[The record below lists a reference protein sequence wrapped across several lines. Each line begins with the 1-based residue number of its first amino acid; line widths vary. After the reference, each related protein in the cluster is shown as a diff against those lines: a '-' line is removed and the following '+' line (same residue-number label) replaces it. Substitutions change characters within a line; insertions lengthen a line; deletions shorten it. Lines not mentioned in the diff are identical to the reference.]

1 MKLGVALLLA
11 SLAAACDEVDGA
23 ASEGVWDGG
32 GGILDEDPLVT
43 SLGYQT
49 YYRNEDQKD
58 TNNDGIGDMC
68 SAWVEITNLKQKHY
82 EYNHVFGFWNG
93 TASWKNYITPPWILG
108 QELPYTTN
116 QQGDFVDPATGL
128 PIRKKEDPKEAA
140 NSGYLEELCDYCGGS
155 FVCKVRKKTI
165 RPAQQ
170 LDFDVIGFSIDP
182 YLTTTVGAC
191 SCATPEKEDCFGI
204 DEYCARPDISLLES
218 DIEQYLHQAA
228 ESEYYESGR
237 PRYAGFRNKGNRPKM
252 DTDIGPDLQGQV
264 ITEACQKGDDIGQLF
279 FELATESNYWSTPGW
294 GVNDPVKDG
303 CQEIDMTFK
312 NGDHRRARWL
322 YPGQVE
328 PNPEPDDLAG
338 WLNDYP
344 DGKGEQKW
352 MDGHTTAMRVGL
364 MKYIEQAP
372 PYRTFW
378 HRQWHTPPT
387 SSNNMYTDQ
396 DRPLPESLFDGY
408 GGYVVYE
415 TDCTGTLDPCDPGK
429 VVPEIHLPWGGLIKP
444 KPDLDTFLTKVLPTP
459 DGSGVE
465 LHLALLHRG
474 SGDLEQVKE
483 TYDVV
488 GSGFPAQRFSVL
500 DLTMDTETAQRLFG
514 MSMDGGGVFAA
525 AAVIVEPVDPVVP
538 RVRLVVGGAT
548 ADGAPS
554 STSVWIS
561 RSWDARPTFRPL
573 VSGLETGWVLD
584 PNVVVDSIHERLL
597 LVGGETADGPVDRM
611 VWFDFKTLG
620 SGTWFAQ
627 GERKVQVPLPPDAS
641 AGRLASDT
649 AGNRAFAVAGGRTGA
664 AVFEFGWQS
673 AVPWVRE
680 LTPATGPVPTPRKG
694 AAVAWSSSRGSVLLY
709 GGMTEVPDEGGV
721 VERMN
726 GELWGFDPRRRAWSP
741 ILDSG
746 SALGRRDAMLSP
758 GRTEVYLAGGCDA
771 SGGLPADSVLALR
784 RTADGRGEAR
794 ALAPSTL
801 SVLQAGAAPHES
813 VFRSAAPLA
822 YSLRS
827 NPGTERTSGST
838 VRVELDDPTGSLRL
852 VALSPTGSGARG
864 GETALSLSLHAGEEW
879 TVRVV
884 PRKGKEAQAEGAAF
898 RVFATPAEKGASL
911 GSVSTT
917 PLARFDAE
925 GDILAVCRPNKLSLH
940 RRQGDSLVAAGSVSL
955 TVAADVDI
963 QGHLAFVAEFPKGLK
978 VVDIS
983 DPAAPVVVGSEWV
996 LGFVDSVAVIGSRA
1010 YLGAGPFGVQVVD
1023 VSDPTDPRWVDT
1035 IDTGDV
1041 VVDVSATG
1049 GLLLVS
1055 KLISGEVEVHRVER
1069 SGAVAKIGEYQSRGW
1084 IDDALVAGYTLYVR
1098 DKLGRLEVVDFRS
1111 PSSPKRLE
1119 TLTGGGREEVSSRWG
1134 GRMVAEPGLPNK
1146 VRVYDVRAAVGE

>member
-32 GGILDEDPLVT
+32 GG
-43 SLGYQT
+43 QT
-49 YYRNEDQKD
+49 QFPC
-58 TNNDGIGDMC
+58 T
-68 SAWVEITNLKQKHY
+68 V
-82 EYNHVFGFWNG
+82 
-93 TASWKNYITPPWILG
+93 
-108 QELPYTTN
+108 
-116 QQGDFVDPATGL
+116 
-128 PIRKKEDPKEAA
+128 KK
-140 NSGYLEELCDYCGGS
+140 
-155 FVCKVRKKTI
+155 KVLRI
-165 RPAQQ
+165 SQRI
-170 LDFDVIGFSIDP
+170 DFDVVGFSLNDSLP
-182 YLTTTVGAC
+182 TTVGAC
-191 SCATPEKEDCFGI
+191 TCDLPDDPYCYDDYEKCWKI
-204 DEYCARPDISLLES
+204 NDELYASDPDTYI
-218 DIEQYLHQAA
+218 AMVKTA
-228 ESEYYESGR
+228 EYDDDTNR
-237 PRYAGFRNKGNRPKM
+237 PRYPGFRHLGNRPKVEQS
-252 DTDIGPDLQGQV
+252 DPEWEGQ
-264 ITEACQKGDDIGQLF
+264 IIADACRKGDPPPGDGFAIIQFG
-279 FELATESNYWSTPGW
+279 EPDPYWQSAGW
-294 GVNDPVKDG
+294 GVEEPLRDG
-303 CQEIDMTFK
+303 CQFIDMSFK
-312 NGDHRRARWL
+312 DGDHRRAHWL

-344 DGKGEQKW
+344 DGKGEQRW
-352 MDGHTTAMRVGL
+352 MDGHTTAIRVGL
-364 MKYIEQAP
+364 KWKELDDGTGIEKD
-372 PYRTFW
+372 YW
-378 HRQWHTPPT
+378 LRQWHTEVG
-387 SSNNMYTDQ
+387 Q
-396 DRPLPESLFDGY
+396 GDRPRNEDVFWGHSGL
-408 GGYVVYE
+408 VVYE
-415 TDCTGTLDPCDPGK
+415 AECPGAGNICWPELY
-429 VVPEIHLPWGGLIKP
+429 VPNWDVNPPWGGLIKP

-459 DGSGVE
+459 DGAGVE

-500 DLTMDTETAQRLFG
+500 DLTMDNETAQRLFG

-525 AAVIVEPVDPVVP
+525 AAVIVEPVEPVEP

-611 VWFDFKTLG
+611 VWFDFETLG

-709 GGMTEVPDEGGV
+709 GGTTEVPDEGGV

-726 GELWGFDPRRRAWSP
+726 GELWSFDPRRRAWSP

-884 PRKGKEAQAEGAAF
+884 PQKGKEAQAEGAAF
-898 RVFATPAEKGASL
+898 RVFAAPAEKGASL

-1069 SGAVAKIGEYQSRGW
+1069 GGTVSKIGEYQSRGW
-1084 IDDALVAGYTLYVR
+1084 IDDAMVAGYTLYVR

-1111 PSSPKRLE
+1111 PSAPRRLE
-1119 TLTGGGREEVSSRWG
+1119 TLTGGGREEVSSRYG
-1134 GRMVAEPGLPNK
+1134 GRMVAEPGWPNK